1 MMKYYKL
8 VENEEIV
15 GYSATEYDK
24 SDSADYIRISKNEYD
39 SAIAEI
45 KAKAQAEAEAAEI
58 DKDKRIETLEKE
70 NAALLY
76 QLLTGEEYE
85 DV

>member
-1 MMKYYKL
+1 MKYYKIT
-8 VENEEIV
+8 ENEEIV

-24 SDSADYIRISKNEYD
+24 SDSPDYVRISKDEYD
-39 SAIAEI
+39 ASIARI

-76 QLLTGEEYE
+76 QLLTGEEYA